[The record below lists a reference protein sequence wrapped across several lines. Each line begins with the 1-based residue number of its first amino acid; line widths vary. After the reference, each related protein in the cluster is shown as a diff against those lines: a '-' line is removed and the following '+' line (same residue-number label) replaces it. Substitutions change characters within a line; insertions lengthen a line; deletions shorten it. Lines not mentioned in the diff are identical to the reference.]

1 MWSPTRAPDV
11 PARHDL
17 ATDPQVVQDL
27 ATVRLGTSFFRRA
40 LDQVSDDD
48 LDGPSLLPAW
58 DRRHLVAHVGYNARA
73 VARLVD
79 WAATG
84 VETPMYSSP
93 QARAE
98 EIELGSTLNPEAL
111 RNLCEHAA
119 IDLDVRWRDLPAERW
134 QARVVTAQGRDVPAS
149 ETVWMRT
156 REVWLHAV
164 DLASGARIEEVPR
177 PVLLRLLGDVL
188 KAWGSREEHPV
199 RLEVA
204 DSLSDEDGALGA
216 GPDVD
221 DATVVTG
228 ALATLA
234 AWATGRL
241 GAEQRSAVLSFA
253 GGEPAPAPRWI

>member
-1 MWSPTRAPDV
+1 M

-17 ATDPQVVQDL
+17 ATDHQVVQDL

-48 LDGPSLLPAW
+48 LDGPSLLPDW

-93 QARAE
+93 QARSE
-98 EIELGSTLNPEAL
+98 EIELGSTLSSEAL

-119 IDLDVRWRDLPAERW
+119 IDLDVRWRDLPDDRW
-134 QARVVTAQGRDVPAS
+134 QARVVTAQGRDVPAI

-188 KAWGSREEHPV
+188 KAWGTRDETPV
-199 RLEVA
+199 RLEPTDHLV
-204 DSLSDEDGALGA
+204 DEPTSLGP
-216 GPDVD
+216 GPD
-221 DATVVTG
+221 TGGVVTVSG
-228 ALATLA
+228 DLPALA

-241 GAEQRSAVLSFA
+241 DAHQRGTVLTFD
-253 GGEPAPAPRWI
+253 GDPVPAPRWI

>member
-1 MWSPTRAPDV
+1 V

-17 ATDPQVVQDL
+17 AIDPQVLRDL
-27 ATVRLGTSFFRRA
+27 ATVRLGTAFFRRA
-40 LDQVSDDD
+40 LDRVSDED
-48 LDGPSLLPAW
+48 LDGPSLLPSW

-93 QARAE
+93 RSRAE
-98 EIELGSTLNPEAL
+98 EIELGATLNPEAL

-134 QARVVTAQGRDVPAS
+134 HARVVTAQGRDVPAS

-164 DLASGARIEEVPR
+164 DLGSGARIEEVPR
-177 PVLLRLLGDVL
+177 PVLLRLVGDVHQ
-188 KAWGSREEHPV
+188 AWDSRDEPPISLRPADRLPGEPESIGSPR
-199 RLEVA
+199 
-204 DSLSDEDGALGA
+204 GTA
-216 GPDVD
+216 GMV
-221 DATVVTG
+221 TVTG
-228 ALATLA
+228 PLPALA

-241 GAEQRSAVLSFA
+241 AAERRATALSFA
-253 GGEPAPAPRWI
+253 GAGPSPAPRWI

>member
-1 MWSPTRAPDV
+1 V

-17 ATDPQVVQDL
+17 ATDPQVLQDL

-48 LDGPSLLPAW
+48 LDGPSLLPSW

-84 VETPMYSSP
+84 VETPMYSSTR
-93 QARAE
+93 ARSE
-98 EIELGSTLNPEAL
+98 EIELGATLNPEAL

-119 IDLDVRWRDLPAERW
+119 VDLDVRWRDLPADRW
-134 QARVVTAQGRDVPAS
+134 QARVVTAQGRDVPAA

-164 DLASGARIEEVPR
+164 DLASGERIDEVPR
-177 PVLLRLLGDVL
+177 LVLLRLLGDIL
-188 KAWGSREEHPV
+188 KAWGSREESPV
-199 RLEVA
+199 RLVTTDA
-204 DSLSDEDGALGA
+204 LPDEPGSLGA
-216 GPDVD
+216 SD
-221 DATVVTG
+221 DTPGVVTVAG
-228 ALATLA
+228 CLPALA
-234 AWATGRL
+234 AWGTGRL
-241 GAEQRSAVLSFA
+241 GADQRAAVLSFV
-253 GGEPAPAPRWI
+253 GSDPVPAPRWI